1 MRQASSFFSLSITSL
16 SWKDI
21 IITEINVSVKL
32 LVKYSVIL
40 KWSPRKITEGLFRVE
55 TTMRYDNV
63 KNIYTLTGGPHM
75 MRP

>member
-40 KWSPRKITEGLFRVE
+40 KWSPRKITEGLLRVE

-63 KNIYTLTGGPHM
+63 KNIYTLTGGPQM
-75 MRP
+75 MRT